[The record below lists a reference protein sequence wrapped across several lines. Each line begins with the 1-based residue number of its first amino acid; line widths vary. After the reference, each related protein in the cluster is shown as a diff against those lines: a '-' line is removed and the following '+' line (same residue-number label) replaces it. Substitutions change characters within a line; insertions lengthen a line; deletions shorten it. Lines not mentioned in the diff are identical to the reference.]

1 MAKVKKSRKGLI
13 ATISIVLAVVIVIT
27 SVVIVK
33 VKNKK
38 TEVTLTD
45 ISTGNISETVEGTGK
60 ITAGATKEYKVQ
72 AVANVK
78 EVYVKT
84 GDRVKEG
91 DLLATFDTESL
102 DTQIKTLESSY
113 NSAKASYDNA
123 VKNQKTA
130 KNNLSNTEKQIKE
143 LEKKKQQIKE
153 SLANKVSKSSAQAN
167 TYSTYDASSLTE
179 ALSKIAEELTK
190 ITDDVETLT
199 KLLQTITDEII
210 KQIENG
216 NIDPDKIAQAVADA
230 VSKLLEQGL
239 DGLKIDK
246 EEIIEII
253 KSVIKSVDWQ
263 KIVKQITDSDSVALA
278 STEIQLASLYAQKGV
293 FKTQADG
300 TLVSAQKT
308 ALESTKTALD
318 VVKSQSQS
326 MRVGWKASF
335 DGVITACDLV
345 AGEQTSLL
353 SKGIKLENTNS
364 LTVTISLGKQDALKV
379 KVGMPVKVDNG
390 KFEGEVTF
398 VSPTASGG
406 DGSSILD
413 SVGSMAGVSGLSSLT
428 SAGAGVDC
436 QITIKNPDSS
446 LIVGF
451 DTDVSIS
458 TGEYTDIVV
467 VPIESLVLEKT
478 GSYVYLYDEKESTVK
493 KVQVETGATSDTLY
507 QVTSGINAGD
517 KIVTAPTSVELEDEQ
532 EVKVVEKLKEK
543 KLNKTN
549 NTSK

>member
-1 MAKVKKSRKGLI
+1 MAKVKKSKKGLI
-13 ATISIVLAVVIVIT
+13 ATISVVLAVVIIIT

-33 VKNKK
+33 IKTDK
-38 TEVTLTD
+38 TEVTLTE
-45 ISTGNISETVEGTGK
+45 ISTGSISETVEGTGT
-60 ITAGATKEYKVQ
+60 ITAGAVKDYKVQ

-91 DLLATFDTESL
+91 DLLASFDTESL
-102 DTQIKTLESSY
+102 DAQIKTLESSY
-113 NSAKASYDNA
+113 NSAKASYNNA

-130 KNNLSNTEKQIKE
+130 KSNLSNTDKQIKA
-143 LEKKKQQIKE
+143 LEKKKEQIKN
-153 SLANKVSKSSAQAN
+153 SLTNKTAKSSASVQ
-167 TYSTYDASSLTE
+167 TYSTYDASSLGDV
-179 ALSKIAEELTK
+179 LSKIAEELQK

-210 KQIENG
+210 NQIENG

-230 VSKLLEQGL
+230 VSKLIEQGL

-246 EEIIEII
+246 EEILEII
-253 KSVIKSVDWQ
+253 KSAIKSVDWQ

-278 STEIQLASLYAQKGV
+278 STEIQLASLYAQKAV

-308 ALESTKTALD
+308 ALESTKSALD
-318 VVKSQSQS
+318 VVKSQSES
-326 MRVGWKASF
+326 MRIGWKASF
-335 DGVITACDLV
+335 DGVITSCDLV

-353 SKGIKLENTNS
+353 SKGIRLENTDS
-364 LTVTISLGKQDALKV
+364 LTVTISLGKQDAQKV

-390 KFEGEVTF
+390 NFEGEVTF

-406 DGSSILD
+406 AGSSILD
-413 SVGSMAGVSGLSSLT
+413 SVGSIAGVSGLSSLT
-428 SAGAGVDC
+428 SSGAGVDC

-458 TGEYTDIVV
+458 TGEYNDIVV

-478 GSYVYLYDEKESTVK
+478 GSYVYLYNEAESTVK
-493 KVQVETGATSDTLY
+493 KVQIETGATSDTIY
-507 QVTSGINAGD
+507 QVVSGINAGD
-517 KIVTAPTSVELEDEQ
+517 KIVVLRCP
-532 EVKVVEKLKEK
+532 
-543 KLNKTN
+543 
-549 NTSK
+549 

>member
-1 MAKVKKSRKGLI
+1 MAKVKKSKKGLI
-13 ATISIVLAVVIVIT
+13 ATISVVLAVVIIIT

-33 VKNKK
+33 IKTDK
-38 TEVTLTD
+38 TEVTLTE
-45 ISTGNISETVEGTGK
+45 ISTGSISETVEGTGT
-60 ITAGATKEYKVQ
+60 ITAGAVKDYKVQ

-91 DLLATFDTESL
+91 DLLASFDTESL
-102 DTQIKTLESSY
+102 DAQIKTLESSY
-113 NSAKASYDNA
+113 NSAKASYNNA

-130 KNNLSNTEKQIKE
+130 KSNLSNTDKQIKA
-143 LEKKKQQIKE
+143 LEKKKEQIKN
-153 SLANKVSKSSAQAN
+153 SLTNKTAKSSASVQ
-167 TYSTYDASSLTE
+167 TYSTYDASSLGDV
-179 ALSKIAEELTK
+179 LSKIAEELQK

-210 KQIENG
+210 NQIENG
-216 NIDPDKIAQAVADA
+216 NIDPDKIAQEVADA
-230 VSKLLEQGL
+230 VSKLIEQGL

-246 EEIIEII
+246 EEILEII
-253 KSVIKSVDWQ
+253 KSAIKSVDWQ

-278 STEIQLASLYAQKGV
+278 STEIQLASLYAQKAV

-308 ALESTKTALD
+308 ALESTKSALD
-318 VVKSQSQS
+318 VVKSQSES
-326 MRVGWKASF
+326 MRIGWKASF
-335 DGVITACDLV
+335 DGVITSCDLV

-353 SKGIKLENTNS
+353 SKGIRLENTDS
-364 LTVTISLGKQDALKV
+364 LTVTISLGKQDAQKV

-390 KFEGEVTF
+390 NFEGEVTF

-406 DGSSILD
+406 AGSSILD
-413 SVGSMAGVSGLSSLT
+413 SVGSIAGVSGLSSLT
-428 SAGAGVDC
+428 SSGAGVDC

-458 TGEYTDIVV
+458 TGEYNDIVV

-478 GSYVYLYDEKESTVK
+478 GSYVYLYNEAESTVK
-493 KVQVETGATSDTLY
+493 KVQIETGATSDTIY
-507 QVTSGINAGD
+507 QVVSGINAGD
-517 KIVTAPTSVELEDEQ
+517 KIVTAPTSVELEDDQ
-532 EVKVVEKLKEK
+532 KVKVVDKLKEK
-543 KLNKTN
+543 KSNKK
-549 NTSK
+549 NTSSK

>member
-1 MAKVKKSRKGLI
+1 MAKVKKSKKGLI
-13 ATISIVLAVVIVIT
+13 ATISVVLAVVIIIT

-33 VKNKK
+33 IKTDK
-38 TEVTLTD
+38 TEVTLTE
-45 ISTGNISETVEGTGK
+45 ISTGSISETVEGTGT
-60 ITAGATKEYKVQ
+60 ITAGAVKDYKVQ

-91 DLLATFDTESL
+91 DLLASFDTESL
-102 DTQIKTLESSY
+102 DAQIKTLESSY
-113 NSAKASYDNA
+113 NSAKASYNNA

-130 KNNLSNTEKQIKE
+130 KSNLSNTDKQIKA
-143 LEKKKQQIKE
+143 LEKKKEQIKN
-153 SLANKVSKSSAQAN
+153 SLTNKTAKSSASVQ
-167 TYSTYDASSLTE
+167 TYSTYDASSLGDV
-179 ALSKIAEELTK
+179 LSKIAEELQK

-210 KQIENG
+210 NQIENG

-230 VSKLLEQGL
+230 VSKLIEQGL

-246 EEIIEII
+246 EEILEIT
-253 KSVIKSVDWQ
+253 KSAIKSVDWQ

-278 STEIQLASLYAQKGV
+278 STEIQLASLYAQKAV

-308 ALESTKTALD
+308 ALESTKSALD
-318 VVKSQSQS
+318 VVKSQSES
-326 MRVGWKASF
+326 MRIGWKASF
-335 DGVITACDLV
+335 DGVITSCDLV

-353 SKGIKLENTNS
+353 SKGIRLENTDS
-364 LTVTISLGKQDALKV
+364 LTVTISLGKQDAQKV

-390 KFEGEVTF
+390 NFEGEVTF

-406 DGSSILD
+406 AGSSILD
-413 SVGSMAGVSGLSSLT
+413 SVGSIAGVSGLSSLT
-428 SAGAGVDC
+428 SSGAGVDC

-458 TGEYTDIVV
+458 TGEYNDIVV

-478 GSYVYLYDEKESTVK
+478 GSYVYLYNEAESTVK
-493 KVQVETGATSDTLY
+493 KVQIETGATSDTIY
-507 QVTSGINAGD
+507 QVVSGINAGD
-517 KIVTAPTSVELEDEQ
+517 KIVTAPTSVELEDDQ
-532 EVKVVEKLKEK
+532 KVKVVDKLKEK
-543 KLNKTN
+543 KSNKK
-549 NTSK
+549 NTSSK

>member
-1 MAKVKKSRKGLI
+1 MAKVKKSKKGLI
-13 ATISIVLAVVIVIT
+13 ATISVVLAVVIIIT

-33 VKNKK
+33 IKTDK
-38 TEVTLTD
+38 TEVTLTE
-45 ISTGNISETVEGTGK
+45 ISTGSISETVEGTGT
-60 ITAGATKEYKVQ
+60 ITAGAVKDYKVQ

-91 DLLATFDTESL
+91 DLLASFDTESL
-102 DTQIKTLESSY
+102 DAQIKTLESSY
-113 NSAKASYDNA
+113 NSAKASYNSA

-130 KNNLSNTEKQIKE
+130 KSNLSNTDKQIKA
-143 LEKKKQQIKE
+143 LEKKKEQIKN
-153 SLANKVSKSSAQAN
+153 SLTNKTAKSSASVQ
-167 TYSTYDASSLTE
+167 TYSTYDASYLGD
-179 ALSKIAEELTK
+179 ALSKIAEELQK

-210 KQIENG
+210 NQIENG

-230 VSKLLEQGL
+230 VSKLIEQGL

-246 EEIIEII
+246 EEILEII
-253 KSVIKSVDWQ
+253 KSAIKSVDWQ

-278 STEIQLASLYAQKGV
+278 STEIQLASLYAQKAV

-308 ALESTKTALD
+308 ALESTKSALD
-318 VVKSQSQS
+318 VVKSQSES
-326 MRVGWKASF
+326 MRIGWKASF
-335 DGVITACDLV
+335 DGVITSCDLV

-353 SKGIKLENTNS
+353 SKGIRLENTDS
-364 LTVTISLGKQDALKV
+364 LTVTISLGKQDAQKV

-390 KFEGEVTF
+390 NFEGEVTF

-406 DGSSILD
+406 AGSSILD
-413 SVGSMAGVSGLSSLT
+413 SVGSIAGVSGLSSLT
-428 SAGAGVDC
+428 SSGAGVDC

-458 TGEYTDIVV
+458 TGEYNDIVV

-478 GSYVYLYDEKESTVK
+478 GSYVYLYNEAESTVK
-493 KVQVETGATSDTLY
+493 KVQIETGATSDTIY
-507 QVTSGINAGD
+507 QVVSGINAGD
-517 KIVTAPTSVELEDEQ
+517 KIVTAPTSVELEDDQ
-532 EVKVVEKLKEK
+532 KVKVVDKLKEK
-543 KLNKTN
+543 KSNKK
-549 NTSK
+549 NTSSK

>member
-1 MAKVKKSRKGLI
+1 MAKVKKSKKGLI
-13 ATISIVLAVVIVIT
+13 ATISVVLAVVIIIT

-33 VKNKK
+33 IKTDK
-38 TEVTLTD
+38 TEVTLTE
-45 ISTGNISETVEGTGK
+45 ISTGSISEKVEGTGT
-60 ITAGATKEYKVQ
+60 ITAGAVKDYKVQ

-91 DLLATFDTESL
+91 DLLVSFDTESL
-102 DTQIKTLESSY
+102 DAQIKTLESSY
-113 NSAKASYDNA
+113 NSAKASYNSA

-130 KNNLSNTEKQIKE
+130 KSNLSNTDKQIKA
-143 LEKKKQQIKE
+143 LEKKKEQIKN
-153 SLANKVSKSSAQAN
+153 SLTNKTAKSSASVQ
-167 TYSTYDASSLTE
+167 TYSTYDASSLGDV
-179 ALSKIAEELTK
+179 LSKIAEELQK

-210 KQIENG
+210 NQIENG

-230 VSKLLEQGL
+230 VSKLIEQGL

-246 EEIIEII
+246 EEILEII
-253 KSVIKSVDWQ
+253 KSAIKSVDWQ

-278 STEIQLASLYAQKGV
+278 STEIQLASLYAQEAV

-308 ALESTKTALD
+308 ALESTKSALD
-318 VVKSQSQS
+318 VVKSQSES
-326 MRVGWKASF
+326 MRIGWKASF
-335 DGVITACDLV
+335 DGVITSCDLV

-353 SKGIKLENTNS
+353 SKGIRLENTDS
-364 LTVTISLGKQDALKV
+364 LTVTISLGKQDAQKV

-390 KFEGEVTF
+390 NFEGEVTF

-406 DGSSILD
+406 AGSSILD
-413 SVGSMAGVSGLSSLT
+413 SVGSIAGVSGLSSLT
-428 SAGAGVDC
+428 SSGAGVDC

-458 TGEYTDIVV
+458 TGEYNDIVV

-478 GSYVYLYDEKESTVK
+478 GSYVYLYNEAESTVK
-493 KVQVETGATSDTLY
+493 KVQIEIGATSDTIY
-507 QVTSGINAGD
+507 QVVSGINAGD
-517 KIVTAPTSVELEDEQ
+517 KIVTAPTSVELEDDQ
-532 EVKVVEKLKEK
+532 KVKVVDKLKEK
-543 KLNKTN
+543 KSNKK
-549 NTSK
+549 NTSSK

>member
-1 MAKVKKSRKGLI
+1 MAKVKKSKKGLI
-13 ATISIVLAVVIVIT
+13 ATISVVLAVVIIIT

-33 VKNKK
+33 IKTDK
-38 TEVTLTD
+38 TEVTLTE
-45 ISTGNISETVEGTGK
+45 ISTGSISEKVEGTGT
-60 ITAGATKEYKVQ
+60 ITAGAVKDYKVQ

-91 DLLATFDTESL
+91 DLLVSFDTESL
-102 DTQIKTLESSY
+102 DAQIKTLESSY
-113 NSAKASYDNA
+113 NSAKASYNSA

-130 KNNLSNTEKQIKE
+130 KSNLSNTDKQIKA
-143 LEKKKQQIKE
+143 LEKKKEQIKN
-153 SLANKVSKSSAQAN
+153 SLTNKTAKSSASVQ
-167 TYSTYDASSLTE
+167 TYSTYDASSLGDV
-179 ALSKIAEELTK
+179 LSKIAEELQK

-210 KQIENG
+210 NQIENG

-230 VSKLLEQGL
+230 VSKLIEQGL

-246 EEIIEII
+246 EEILEII
-253 KSVIKSVDWQ
+253 KSAIKSVDWQ

-278 STEIQLASLYAQKGV
+278 STEIQLASLYAQKAV

-308 ALESTKTALD
+308 ALESTKSALD
-318 VVKSQSQS
+318 VVKSQSES
-326 MRVGWKASF
+326 MRIGWKASF
-335 DGVITACDLV
+335 DGVITSCDLV

-353 SKGIKLENTNS
+353 SKGIRLENTDS
-364 LTVTISLGKQDALKV
+364 LTVTISLGKQDAQKV

-390 KFEGEVTF
+390 NFEGEVTF

-406 DGSSILD
+406 AGSSILD
-413 SVGSMAGVSGLSSLT
+413 SVGSIAGVSGLSSLT
-428 SAGAGVDC
+428 SSGAGVDC

-458 TGEYTDIVV
+458 TGEYNDIVV

-478 GSYVYLYDEKESTVK
+478 GSYVYLYNEAESTVK
-493 KVQVETGATSDTLY
+493 KVQIEIGATSDTIY
-507 QVTSGINAGD
+507 QVVSGINAGD
-517 KIVTAPTSVELEDEQ
+517 KIVTAPTSVELEDDQ
-532 EVKVVEKLKEK
+532 KVKVVDKLKEK
-543 KLNKTN
+543 KSNKK
-549 NTSK
+549 NTSSK

>member
-1 MAKVKKSRKGLI
+1 MAKVKKSKKGLI
-13 ATISIVLAVVIVIT
+13 ATISVVLAVVIIIT

-33 VKNKK
+33 IKTDK
-38 TEVTLTD
+38 TEVTLTE
-45 ISTGNISETVEGTGK
+45 ISTGSISEKVEGTGT
-60 ITAGATKEYKVQ
+60 ITAGAVKDYKVQ

-91 DLLATFDTESL
+91 DLLASFDTESL
-102 DTQIKTLESSY
+102 DAQIKTLESSY
-113 NSAKASYDNA
+113 NSAKASYNSA

-130 KNNLSNTEKQIKE
+130 KSNLSNTDKQIKA
-143 LEKKKQQIKE
+143 LEKKKEQIKN
-153 SLANKVSKSSAQAN
+153 SLTNKTAKSSASVQ
-167 TYSTYDASSLTE
+167 TYSTYDASSLGDV
-179 ALSKIAEELTK
+179 LSKIAEELQK

-210 KQIENG
+210 NQIENG

-230 VSKLLEQGL
+230 VSKLIEQGL

-246 EEIIEII
+246 EEILDII
-253 KSVIKSVDWQ
+253 KSAIKSVDWQ

-278 STEIQLASLYAQKGV
+278 STEIQLASLYAQKAV

-308 ALESTKTALD
+308 ALESTKSALD
-318 VVKSQSQS
+318 VVKSQSES
-326 MRVGWKASF
+326 MRIGWKASF
-335 DGVITACDLV
+335 DGVITSCDLV

-353 SKGIKLENTNS
+353 SKGIRLENTDS
-364 LTVTISLGKQDALKV
+364 LTVTISLGKQDAQKV

-390 KFEGEVTF
+390 NFEGEVTF

-406 DGSSILD
+406 AGSSILD
-413 SVGSMAGVSGLSSLT
+413 SVGSIAGVSGLSSLT
-428 SAGAGVDC
+428 SSGAGVDC

-458 TGEYTDIVV
+458 TGEYNDIVV

-478 GSYVYLYDEKESTVK
+478 GSYVYLYNEAESTVK
-493 KVQVETGATSDTLY
+493 KVQIEIGATSDTIY
-507 QVTSGINAGD
+507 QVVSGINAGD
-517 KIVTAPTSVELEDEQ
+517 KIVTAPTSVELEDDQ
-532 EVKVVEKLKEK
+532 KVKVVDKLKEK
-543 KLNKTN
+543 KSNKK
-549 NTSK
+549 NTSSK

>member
-1 MAKVKKSRKGLI
+1 MAKVKKSKKGLI
-13 ATISIVLAVVIVIT
+13 ATISVVLAVVIIIT

-33 VKNKK
+33 IKTDK
-38 TEVTLTD
+38 TEVTLTE
-45 ISTGNISETVEGTGK
+45 ISTGSISETVEGTGT
-60 ITAGATKEYKVQ
+60 ITAGAVKDYKVQ

-91 DLLATFDTESL
+91 DLLASFDTESL
-102 DTQIKTLESSY
+102 DAQIKTLESSY
-113 NSAKASYDNA
+113 NSAKASYNNA

-130 KNNLSNTEKQIKE
+130 KSNLSNTDKQIKA
-143 LEKKKQQIKE
+143 LEKKKEQIKN
-153 SLANKVSKSSAQAN
+153 SLTNKTAKSSASVQ
-167 TYSTYDASSLTE
+167 TYSTYDASSLGDV
-179 ALSKIAEELTK
+179 LSKIAEELQK

-199 KLLQTITDEII
+199 KLLQTITDEIVN
-210 KQIENG
+210 QIENG

-230 VSKLLEQGL
+230 VSKLIEQGL

-246 EEIIEII
+246 EEILEII
-253 KSVIKSVDWQ
+253 KSAIKSVDWQ

-278 STEIQLASLYAQKGV
+278 STEIQLASLYAQKAV

-308 ALESTKTALD
+308 ALESTKSALD
-318 VVKSQSQS
+318 VVKSQSES
-326 MRVGWKASF
+326 MRIGWKASF
-335 DGVITACDLV
+335 DGVITSCDLV

-353 SKGIKLENTNS
+353 SKGIRLENTDS
-364 LTVTISLGKQDALKV
+364 LTVTISLGKQDAQKV

-390 KFEGEVTF
+390 NFEGEVTF

-406 DGSSILD
+406 AGSSILD
-413 SVGSMAGVSGLSSLT
+413 SVGSIAGVSGLSSLT
-428 SAGAGVDC
+428 SSGAGVDC

-458 TGEYTDIVV
+458 TGEYNDIVV

-478 GSYVYLYDEKESTVK
+478 GSYVYLYNEAESTVK
-493 KVQVETGATSDTLY
+493 KVQIETGATSDTIY
-507 QVTSGINAGD
+507 QVVSGINAGD
-517 KIVTAPTSVELEDEQ
+517 KIVTAPTSVELEDDQ
-532 EVKVVEKLKEK
+532 KVKVVDKLKEK
-543 KLNKTN
+543 KSNKK
-549 NTSK
+549 NTSSK

>member
-1 MAKVKKSRKGLI
+1 MAKVKKSKKGLI
-13 ATISIVLAVVIVIT
+13 ATISVVLAVVIIIT

-33 VKNKK
+33 IKTDK
-38 TEVTLTD
+38 TEVTLTE
-45 ISTGNISETVEGTGK
+45 ISTGSISETVEGTGT
-60 ITAGATKEYKVQ
+60 ITAGAVKDYKVQ

-91 DLLATFDTESL
+91 DLLASFDTESL
-102 DTQIKTLESSY
+102 DAQIKTLESSY
-113 NSAKASYDNA
+113 NSAKASYNNA

-130 KNNLSNTEKQIKE
+130 KSNLSNTDKQIKA
-143 LEKKKQQIKE
+143 LEKKKEQIKN
-153 SLANKVSKSSAQAN
+153 SLTSKTAKSSASVQ
-167 TYSTYDASSLTE
+167 TYSTYDASSLGDV
-179 ALSKIAEELTK
+179 LSKIAEELQK

-210 KQIENG
+210 NQIENG

-230 VSKLLEQGL
+230 VSKLIEQGL

-246 EEIIEII
+246 EEILEII
-253 KSVIKSVDWQ
+253 KSAIKSVDWQ

-278 STEIQLASLYAQKGV
+278 STEIQLASLYAQKAV

-308 ALESTKTALD
+308 ALESTKSALD
-318 VVKSQSQS
+318 VVKSQSES
-326 MRVGWKASF
+326 MRIGWKASF
-335 DGVITACDLV
+335 DGVITSCDLV

-353 SKGIKLENTNS
+353 SKGIRLENTDS
-364 LTVTISLGKQDALKV
+364 LTVTISLGKQDAQKV

-390 KFEGEVTF
+390 NFEGEVTF

-406 DGSSILD
+406 AGSSILD
-413 SVGSMAGVSGLSSLT
+413 SVGSIAGVSGLSSLT
-428 SAGAGVDC
+428 SSGAGVDC

-458 TGEYTDIVV
+458 TGEYNDIVV

-478 GSYVYLYDEKESTVK
+478 GSYVYLYNEAESTVK
-493 KVQVETGATSDTLY
+493 KVQIETGATSDTIY
-507 QVTSGINAGD
+507 QVVSGINAGD
-517 KIVTAPTSVELEDEQ
+517 KIVTAPTSVELEDDQ
-532 EVKVVEKLKEK
+532 KVKVVDKLKEK
-543 KLNKTN
+543 KSNKK
-549 NTSK
+549 NTSSK

>member
-1 MAKVKKSRKGLI
+1 MAKVKKSKKGLI
-13 ATISIVLAVVIVIT
+13 ATISVVLAVVIIIT

-33 VKNKK
+33 IKTDK
-38 TEVTLTD
+38 TEVTLTE
-45 ISTGNISETVEGTGK
+45 ISTGSISETVEGTGT
-60 ITAGATKEYKVQ
+60 ITAGAVKDYKVQ

-91 DLLATFDTESL
+91 DLLASFDTESL
-102 DTQIKTLESSY
+102 DAKIKTLESSY
-113 NSAKASYDNA
+113 NSAKASYNSA

-130 KNNLSNTEKQIKE
+130 KSNLSNTDKQIKA
-143 LEKKKQQIKE
+143 LEKKKEQIKN
-153 SLANKVSKSSAQAN
+153 SLTNKTAKSSASVQ
-167 TYSTYDASSLTE
+167 TYSTYDASSLGDV
-179 ALSKIAEELTK
+179 LSKIAEELQK

-210 KQIENG
+210 NQIENG

-230 VSKLLEQGL
+230 VSKLIEQGL

-246 EEIIEII
+246 EEILEII
-253 KSVIKSVDWQ
+253 KSAIKSVDWQ

-278 STEIQLASLYAQKGV
+278 STEIQLASLYAQKAV

-308 ALESTKTALD
+308 ALESTKSALD
-318 VVKSQSQS
+318 VVKSQSES
-326 MRVGWKASF
+326 MRIGWKASF
-335 DGVITACDLV
+335 DGVITSCDLV

-353 SKGIKLENTNS
+353 SKGIRLENTDS
-364 LTVTISLGKQDALKV
+364 LTVTISLGKQDAQKV

-390 KFEGEVTF
+390 NFEGEVTF

-406 DGSSILD
+406 AGSSILD
-413 SVGSMAGVSGLSSLT
+413 SVGSIAGVSGLSSLT
-428 SAGAGVDC
+428 SSGAGVDC

-458 TGEYTDIVV
+458 TGEYNDIVV

-478 GSYVYLYDEKESTVK
+478 GSYVYLYNEAESTVK
-493 KVQVETGATSDTLY
+493 KVQIEIGATSDTIY
-507 QVTSGINAGD
+507 QVVSGINAGD
-517 KIVTAPTSVELEDEQ
+517 KIVTAPTSVELEDDQ
-532 EVKVVEKLKEK
+532 KVKVVDKLKEK
-543 KLNKTN
+543 KSNKK
-549 NTSK
+549 NTSSK

>member
-1 MAKVKKSRKGLI
+1 MAKVKKSKKGLI
-13 ATISIVLAVVIVIT
+13 ATISVVLAVVIIIT

-33 VKNKK
+33 IKTDK
-38 TEVTLTD
+38 TEVTLTE
-45 ISTGNISETVEGTGK
+45 ISTGSISETVEGTGT
-60 ITAGATKEYKVQ
+60 ITAGAVKDYKVQ

-91 DLLATFDTESL
+91 DLLASFDTESL
-102 DTQIKTLESSY
+102 DAQIKTLESSY
-113 NSAKASYDNA
+113 NSAKASYNNA

-130 KNNLSNTEKQIKE
+130 KSNLSNTDKQIKA
-143 LEKKKQQIKE
+143 LEKKKEQIKN
-153 SLANKVSKSSAQAN
+153 SLTNKTAKSSASVQ
-167 TYSTYDASSLTE
+167 TYSTYDASSLGDV
-179 ALSKIAEELTK
+179 LSKIAEELQK

-210 KQIENG
+210 NQIENG

-230 VSKLLEQGL
+230 VSKLIEQGL

-246 EEIIEII
+246 EEILEII
-253 KSVIKSVDWQ
+253 KSAIKSVDWQ

-278 STEIQLASLYAQKGV
+278 STEIQLASLYAQKAV

-308 ALESTKTALD
+308 ALESTKSALD
-318 VVKSQSQS
+318 VVKSQSES
-326 MRVGWKASF
+326 MRIGWKASF
-335 DGVITACDLV
+335 DGVITSCDLV

-353 SKGIKLENTNS
+353 SKGIRLENTDS
-364 LTVTISLGKQDALKV
+364 LTVTISLGKQDAQKV

-390 KFEGEVTF
+390 NFEGEVTF

-406 DGSSILD
+406 AGSSILD
-413 SVGSMAGVSGLSSLT
+413 SVGSIAGVSGLSSLT
-428 SAGAGVDC
+428 SSGAGVDC

-451 DTDVSIS
+451 DADVSIS
-458 TGEYTDIVV
+458 TGEYNDIVV

-478 GSYVYLYDEKESTVK
+478 GSYVYLYNEAESTVK
-493 KVQVETGATSDTLY
+493 KVQIETGATSDTIY
-507 QVTSGINAGD
+507 QVVSGINAGD
-517 KIVTAPTSVELEDEQ
+517 KIVTAPTSVELEDDQ
-532 EVKVVEKLKEK
+532 KVKVVDKLKEK
-543 KLNKTN
+543 KSNKK
-549 NTSK
+549 NTSSK

>member
-1 MAKVKKSRKGLI
+1 MAKVKKSKKGLI
-13 ATISIVLAVVIVIT
+13 ATISVVLAVVIIIT

-33 VKNKK
+33 IKTDK
-38 TEVTLTD
+38 TEVTLTE
-45 ISTGNISETVEGTGK
+45 ISTGSISETVEGTGT
-60 ITAGATKEYKVQ
+60 ITAGAVKDYKVQ

-91 DLLATFDTESL
+91 DLLVSFDTESL
-102 DTQIKTLESSY
+102 DAQIKTLESSY
-113 NSAKASYDNA
+113 NSAKASYNSA

-130 KNNLSNTEKQIKE
+130 KSNLSNTDKQIKA
-143 LEKKKQQIKE
+143 LEKKKEQIKN
-153 SLANKVSKSSAQAN
+153 SLTNKTAKSSASVQ
-167 TYSTYDASSLTE
+167 TYSTYDASSLGDV
-179 ALSKIAEELTK
+179 LSKIAEELQK

-210 KQIENG
+210 NQIENG

-230 VSKLLEQGL
+230 VSKLIEQGL

-246 EEIIEII
+246 EEILEII
-253 KSVIKSVDWQ
+253 KSAIKSVDWQ

-278 STEIQLASLYAQKGV
+278 STEIQLASLYAQKAV

-308 ALESTKTALD
+308 ALESTKSALD
-318 VVKSQSQS
+318 VVKSQSES
-326 MRVGWKASF
+326 MRIGWKASF
-335 DGVITACDLV
+335 DGVITSCDLV

-353 SKGIKLENTNS
+353 SKGIRLENTDS
-364 LTVTISLGKQDALKV
+364 LTVTISLGKQDAQKV

-390 KFEGEVTF
+390 NFEGEVTF

-406 DGSSILD
+406 AGSSILD
-413 SVGSMAGVSGLSSLT
+413 SVGSIAGVSGLSSLT
-428 SAGAGVDC
+428 SSGAGVDC

-458 TGEYTDIVV
+458 TGEYNDIVV

-478 GSYVYLYDEKESTVK
+478 GSYVYLYNEAESTVK
-493 KVQVETGATSDTLY
+493 KVQIEIGATSDTIY
-507 QVTSGINAGD
+507 QVVSGINAGD
-517 KIVTAPTSVELEDEQ
+517 KIVTAPTSVELEDDQ
-532 EVKVVEKLKEK
+532 KVKVVDKLKEK
-543 KLNKTN
+543 KSNKK
-549 NTSK
+549 NTSSK

>member
-1 MAKVKKSRKGLI
+1 MAKVKKSKKGLI
-13 ATISIVLAVVIVIT
+13 ATISVVLAVVIIIT

-33 VKNKK
+33 IKTDK
-38 TEVTLTD
+38 TEVTLTE
-45 ISTGNISETVEGTGK
+45 ISTGSISETVEGTGT
-60 ITAGATKEYKVQ
+60 ITAGAVKDYKVQ

-91 DLLATFDTESL
+91 DLLASFDTESL
-102 DTQIKTLESSY
+102 DAQIKTLESSY
-113 NSAKASYDNA
+113 NSAKASYNNA

-130 KNNLSNTEKQIKE
+130 KSNLSNTDKQIKA
-143 LEKKKQQIKE
+143 LEKKKEQIKN
-153 SLANKVSKSSAQAN
+153 SLTNKTAKSSASVQ
-167 TYSTYDASSLTE
+167 TYSTYDASSLGDV
-179 ALSKIAEELTK
+179 LSKTAEELQK

-210 KQIENG
+210 NQIENG

-230 VSKLLEQGL
+230 VSKLIEQGL

-246 EEIIEII
+246 EEILEII
-253 KSVIKSVDWQ
+253 KSAIKSVDWQ

-278 STEIQLASLYAQKGV
+278 STEIQLASLYAQKAV

-308 ALESTKTALD
+308 ALESTKSALD
-318 VVKSQSQS
+318 VVKSQSES
-326 MRVGWKASF
+326 MRIGWKASF
-335 DGVITACDLV
+335 DGVITSCDLV

-353 SKGIKLENTNS
+353 SKGIRLENTDS
-364 LTVTISLGKQDALKV
+364 LTVTISLGKQDAQKV

-390 KFEGEVTF
+390 NFEGEVTF

-406 DGSSILD
+406 AGSSILD
-413 SVGSMAGVSGLSSLT
+413 SVGSIAGVSGLSSLT
-428 SAGAGVDC
+428 SSGAGVDC

-458 TGEYTDIVV
+458 TGEYNDIVV

-478 GSYVYLYDEKESTVK
+478 GSYVYLYNEAESTVK
-493 KVQVETGATSDTLY
+493 KVQIETGATSDTIY
-507 QVTSGINAGD
+507 QVVSGINAGD
-517 KIVTAPTSVELEDEQ
+517 KIVTAPTSVELEDDQ
-532 EVKVVEKLKEK
+532 KVKVVDKLKEK
-543 KLNKTN
+543 KSNKK
-549 NTSK
+549 NTSSK

>member
-1 MAKVKKSRKGLI
+1 MAKVKKSKKGLI
-13 ATISIVLAVVIVIT
+13 ATISVVLAVVIIIT

-33 VKNKK
+33 IKTDK
-38 TEVTLTD
+38 TEVTLTE
-45 ISTGNISETVEGTGK
+45 ISTGSISETVEGTGT
-60 ITAGATKEYKVQ
+60 ITAGAVKDYKVQ

-91 DLLATFDTESL
+91 DLLASFDTESL
-102 DTQIKTLESSY
+102 DAQIKTLESSY
-113 NSAKASYDNA
+113 NSAKASYNNA

-130 KNNLSNTEKQIKE
+130 KSNLSNTDKQIKA
-143 LEKKKQQIKE
+143 LEKKKEQIKN
-153 SLANKVSKSSAQAN
+153 SLTNKTAKSSASVQ
-167 TYSTYDASSLTE
+167 TYSTYDASSLGDV
-179 ALSKIAEELTK
+179 LSKIAEELQK

-210 KQIENG
+210 NQIENG

-230 VSKLLEQGL
+230 VSKLIEQGL

-246 EEIIEII
+246 EEILEII
-253 KSVIKSVDWQ
+253 KSAIKSVDWQ

-278 STEIQLASLYAQKGV
+278 STEIQLASLYAQKAV

-308 ALESTKTALD
+308 ALQSTKSALD
-318 VVKSQSQS
+318 VVKSQSES
-326 MRVGWKASF
+326 MRIGWKASF
-335 DGVITACDLV
+335 DGVITSCDLV

-353 SKGIKLENTNS
+353 SKGIRLENTDS
-364 LTVTISLGKQDALKV
+364 LTVTISLGKQDAQKV

-390 KFEGEVTF
+390 NFEGEVTF

-406 DGSSILD
+406 AGSSILD
-413 SVGSMAGVSGLSSLT
+413 SVGSIAGVSGLSSLT
-428 SAGAGVDC
+428 SSGAGVDC

-458 TGEYTDIVV
+458 TGEYNDIVV

-478 GSYVYLYDEKESTVK
+478 GSYVYLYNEAESTVK
-493 KVQVETGATSDTLY
+493 KVQIETGATSDTIY
-507 QVTSGINAGD
+507 QVVSGINAGD
-517 KIVTAPTSVELEDEQ
+517 KIVTAPTSVELEDDQ
-532 EVKVVEKLKEK
+532 KVKVVDKLKEK
-543 KLNKTN
+543 KSNKK
-549 NTSK
+549 NTSSK

>member
-1 MAKVKKSRKGLI
+1 MAKVKKSKKGLI
-13 ATISIVLAVVIVIT
+13 ATISVVLAVVIIIT

-33 VKNKK
+33 IKTDK
-38 TEVTLTD
+38 TEVTLTE
-45 ISTGNISETVEGTGK
+45 ISTGSISEKVEGTGT
-60 ITAGATKEYKVQ
+60 ITAGAVKDYKVQ

-91 DLLATFDTESL
+91 DLLVSFDTESL
-102 DTQIKTLESSY
+102 DAQIKTLESSY
-113 NSAKASYDNA
+113 NSAKASYNSA

-130 KNNLSNTEKQIKE
+130 KSNLSNTDKQIKA
-143 LEKKKQQIKE
+143 LEKKKEQIKN
-153 SLANKVSKSSAQAN
+153 SLTNKTAKSSASVQ
-167 TYSTYDASSLTE
+167 TYSTYDASSLGDV
-179 ALSKIAEELTK
+179 LSEIAEELQK

-210 KQIENG
+210 NQIENG
-216 NIDPDKIAQAVADA
+216 NIDPDKIAQAVDDA
-230 VSKLLEQGL
+230 VSKLIEQGL

-246 EEIIEII
+246 EEILEII
-253 KSVIKSVDWQ
+253 KSAIKSVDWQ

-278 STEIQLASLYAQKGV
+278 STEIQLASLYAQKAV

-308 ALESTKTALD
+308 ALESTKSALD
-318 VVKSQSQS
+318 VVKSQSES
-326 MRVGWKASF
+326 MRIGWKASF
-335 DGVITACDLV
+335 DGVITSCDLV

-353 SKGIKLENTNS
+353 SKGIRLENTDS
-364 LTVTISLGKQDALKV
+364 LTVTISLGKQDAQKV

-390 KFEGEVTF
+390 NFEGEVTF

-406 DGSSILD
+406 AGSSILD
-413 SVGSMAGVSGLSSLT
+413 SVGSIAGVSGLSSLT
-428 SAGAGVDC
+428 SSGAGVDC

-458 TGEYTDIVV
+458 TGEYNDIVV

-478 GSYVYLYDEKESTVK
+478 GSYVYLYNEAESTVK
-493 KVQVETGATSDTLY
+493 KVQIEIGATSDTIY
-507 QVTSGINAGD
+507 QVVSGINAGD
-517 KIVTAPTSVELEDEQ
+517 KIVTAPTSVELEDDQ
-532 EVKVVEKLKEK
+532 KVKVVDKLKEK
-543 KLNKTN
+543 KSNKK
-549 NTSK
+549 NTSSK

>member
-1 MAKVKKSRKGLI
+1 MAKVKKSKKGLI
-13 ATISIVLAVVIVIT
+13 ATISVVLAVVIIIT

-33 VKNKK
+33 IKTDK
-38 TEVTLTD
+38 TEVTLTE
-45 ISTGNISETVEGTGK
+45 ISTGSISETVEGTGT
-60 ITAGATKEYKVQ
+60 ITAGAVKDYKVQ

-91 DLLATFDTESL
+91 DLLASFDTESL
-102 DTQIKTLESSY
+102 DAQIKTLESSY
-113 NSAKASYDNA
+113 NSAKASYNNA

-130 KNNLSNTEKQIKE
+130 KSNLSNTDKQIKA
-143 LEKKKQQIKE
+143 LEKKKEQIKN
-153 SLANKVSKSSAQAN
+153 SLTNKTAKSSASVQ
-167 TYSTYDASSLTE
+167 TYSTYDASSLGDV
-179 ALSKIAEELTK
+179 LSKIAEELQK

-210 KQIENG
+210 NQIENG

-230 VSKLLEQGL
+230 VSKLIEQGL

-246 EEIIEII
+246 EEILEII
-253 KSVIKSVDWQ
+253 KSAIKSVDWQ

-278 STEIQLASLYAQKGV
+278 STEIQLASLYAQKAV

-308 ALESTKTALD
+308 ALESTKSALD
-318 VVKSQSQS
+318 VVKSQSES
-326 MRVGWKASF
+326 MRIGWKASF
-335 DGVITACDLV
+335 DGVITSCDLV

-353 SKGIKLENTNS
+353 SKGIRLENTDS
-364 LTVTISLGKQDALKV
+364 LTVTISLGKQDAQKV

-390 KFEGEVTF
+390 NFEGEVTF

-406 DGSSILD
+406 AGSSILD
-413 SVGSMAGVSGLSSLT
+413 SVGSIAGVSGLSSLT
-428 SAGAGVDC
+428 SSGAGVDC

-458 TGEYTDIVV
+458 TGEYNDIVV

-478 GSYVYLYDEKESTVK
+478 GSYVYLYNEAESTVK
-493 KVQVETGATSDTLY
+493 KVQIETGATSDTIY
-507 QVTSGINAGD
+507 QVVSGINAGD
-517 KIVTAPTSVELEDEQ
+517 KIVTAPTSVELEDDQ
-532 EVKVVEKLKEK
+532 KVKVVDKLKEK
-543 KLNKTN
+543 KSNKK
-549 NTSK
+549 NTSSK

>member
-1 MAKVKKSRKGLI
+1 MAKVKKSKKGLI
-13 ATISIVLAVVIVIT
+13 ATISVVLAVVIIIT

-33 VKNKK
+33 IKTDK
-38 TEVTLTD
+38 TEVTLTE
-45 ISTGNISETVEGTGK
+45 ISTGSISETVEGTGT
-60 ITAGATKEYKVQ
+60 ITAGAVKDYKVQ

-91 DLLATFDTESL
+91 DLLASFDTESL
-102 DTQIKTLESSY
+102 DAQIKTLESSY
-113 NSAKASYDNA
+113 NSAKASYNSA

-130 KNNLSNTEKQIKE
+130 KSNLSNTDKQIKA
-143 LEKKKQQIKE
+143 LEKKKEQIKN
-153 SLANKVSKSSAQAN
+153 SLTNKTAKSSASVQ
-167 TYSTYDASSLTE
+167 TYSTYDASSLGDV
-179 ALSKIAEELTK
+179 LSKIAEELQK

-210 KQIENG
+210 NQIENG
-216 NIDPDKIAQAVADA
+216 NIDPDKIAQAVPDA
-230 VSKLLEQGL
+230 VSKLIEQGL

-246 EEIIEII
+246 EEILEII
-253 KSVIKSVDWQ
+253 KSAIKSVDWQ

-278 STEIQLASLYAQKGV
+278 STEIQLASLYAQKAV

-308 ALESTKTALD
+308 ALESTKSALD
-318 VVKSQSQS
+318 VVKSQSES
-326 MRVGWKASF
+326 MRIGWKASF
-335 DGVITACDLV
+335 DGVITSCDLV

-353 SKGIKLENTNS
+353 SKGIRLENTDS
-364 LTVTISLGKQDALKV
+364 LTVTISLGKQDAQKV

-390 KFEGEVTF
+390 NFEGEVTF

-406 DGSSILD
+406 AGSSILD
-413 SVGSMAGVSGLSSLT
+413 SVGSIAGVSGLSSLT
-428 SAGAGVDC
+428 SSGAGVDC

-458 TGEYTDIVV
+458 TGEYNDIVV

-478 GSYVYLYDEKESTVK
+478 GSYVYLYNEAESTVK
-493 KVQVETGATSDTLY
+493 KVQIEIGATSDTIY
-507 QVTSGINAGD
+507 QVVSGINAGD
-517 KIVTAPTSVELEDEQ
+517 KIVTAPTSVELEDDQ
-532 EVKVVEKLKEK
+532 KVKVVDKLKEK
-543 KLNKTN
+543 KSNKK
-549 NTSK
+549 NTSSK

>member
-1 MAKVKKSRKGLI
+1 MAKVKKSKKGLI
-13 ATISIVLAVVIVIT
+13 ATISVVLAVVIIIT

-33 VKNKK
+33 IKTDK
-38 TEVTLTD
+38 TEVTLTE
-45 ISTGNISETVEGTGK
+45 ISTGSISETVEGTGT
-60 ITAGATKEYKVQ
+60 ITAGAVKDYKVQ

-91 DLLATFDTESL
+91 DLLASFDTESL
-102 DTQIKTLESSY
+102 DAQIKTLESSY
-113 NSAKASYDNA
+113 NSAKASYNNA

-130 KNNLSNTEKQIKE
+130 KSNLSNTDKQIKA
-143 LEKKKQQIKE
+143 LEKKKEQIKN
-153 SLANKVSKSSAQAN
+153 SLTNKTAKSSASVQ
-167 TYSTYDASSLTE
+167 TYSTYDASSLGDV
-179 ALSKIAEELTK
+179 LSKIAEELQK

-210 KQIENG
+210 NQIENR

-230 VSKLLEQGL
+230 VSKLIEQGL

-246 EEIIEII
+246 EEILEII
-253 KSVIKSVDWQ
+253 KSAIKSVDWQ

-278 STEIQLASLYAQKGV
+278 STEIQLASLYAQKAV

-308 ALESTKTALD
+308 ALESTKSALD
-318 VVKSQSQS
+318 VVKSQSES
-326 MRVGWKASF
+326 MRIGWKASF
-335 DGVITACDLV
+335 DGVITSCDLV

-353 SKGIKLENTNS
+353 SKGIRLENTDS
-364 LTVTISLGKQDALKV
+364 LTVTISLGKQDAQKV

-390 KFEGEVTF
+390 NFEGEVTF

-406 DGSSILD
+406 AGSSILD
-413 SVGSMAGVSGLSSLT
+413 SVGSIAGVSGLSSLT
-428 SAGAGVDC
+428 SSGAGVDC

-458 TGEYTDIVV
+458 TGEYNDIVV

-478 GSYVYLYDEKESTVK
+478 GSYVYLYNEAESTVK
-493 KVQVETGATSDTLY
+493 KVQIETGATSDTIY
-507 QVTSGINAGD
+507 QVVSGINAGD
-517 KIVTAPTSVELEDEQ
+517 KIVTAPTSVELEDDQ
-532 EVKVVEKLKEK
+532 KVKVVDKLKEK
-543 KLNKTN
+543 KSNKK
-549 NTSK
+549 NTSSK

>member
-1 MAKVKKSRKGLI
+1 MAKVKKSKKGLI
-13 ATISIVLAVVIVIT
+13 ATISVVLAVVIIIT

-33 VKNKK
+33 IKTDK
-38 TEVTLTD
+38 TEVTLTE
-45 ISTGNISETVEGTGK
+45 ISTGSISEKVEGTGT
-60 ITAGATKEYKVQ
+60 ITAGAVKDYKVQ

-91 DLLATFDTESL
+91 DLLVSFDTESL
-102 DTQIKTLESSY
+102 DAQIKTLESSY
-113 NSAKASYDNA
+113 NSAKASYNSA

-130 KNNLSNTEKQIKE
+130 KSNLSNTDKQIKA
-143 LEKKKQQIKE
+143 LEKKKEQIKN
-153 SLANKVSKSSAQAN
+153 SLTNKTAKSSASVQ
-167 TYSTYDASSLTE
+167 TYSTYDASSLGDV
-179 ALSKIAEELTK
+179 LSKIAEELQK

-199 KLLQTITDEII
+199 KLFQTITDEII
-210 KQIENG
+210 NQIENG

-230 VSKLLEQGL
+230 VSKLIEQGL

-246 EEIIEII
+246 EEILEII
-253 KSVIKSVDWQ
+253 KSAIKSVDWQ

-278 STEIQLASLYAQKGV
+278 STEIQLASLYAQEAV

-308 ALESTKTALD
+308 ALESTKSALD
-318 VVKSQSQS
+318 VVKSQSES
-326 MRVGWKASF
+326 MRIGWKASF
-335 DGVITACDLV
+335 DGVITSCDLV

-353 SKGIKLENTNS
+353 SKGIRLENTDS
-364 LTVTISLGKQDALKV
+364 LTVTISLGKQDAQKV

-390 KFEGEVTF
+390 NFEGEVTF

-406 DGSSILD
+406 AGSSILD
-413 SVGSMAGVSGLSSLT
+413 SVGSIAGVSGLSSLT
-428 SAGAGVDC
+428 SSGAGVDC

-458 TGEYTDIVV
+458 TGEYNDIVV

-478 GSYVYLYDEKESTVK
+478 GSYVYLYNEAESTVK
-493 KVQVETGATSDTLY
+493 KVQIEIGATSDTIY
-507 QVTSGINAGD
+507 QVVSGINAGD
-517 KIVTAPTSVELEDEQ
+517 KIVTAPTSVELEDDQ
-532 EVKVVEKLKEK
+532 KVKVVDKLKEK
-543 KLNKTN
+543 KSNKK
-549 NTSK
+549 NTSSK

>member
-1 MAKVKKSRKGLI
+1 MAKVKKSKKGLI
-13 ATISIVLAVVIVIT
+13 ATISVVLAVVIIIT

-33 VKNKK
+33 IKTDK
-38 TEVTLTD
+38 TEVTLTE
-45 ISTGNISETVEGTGK
+45 ISTGSISETVEGTGT
-60 ITAGATKEYKVQ
+60 ITAGAVKDYKVQ

-91 DLLATFDTESL
+91 DLLASFDTESL
-102 DTQIKTLESSY
+102 DAQIKTLESSY
-113 NSAKASYDNA
+113 NSAKASYNNA

-130 KNNLSNTEKQIKE
+130 KSNLSNTDKQIKA
-143 LEKKKQQIKE
+143 LEKKKEQIKK
-153 SLANKVSKSSAQAN
+153 SLTNKTAKSSASVQ
-167 TYSTYDASSLTE
+167 TYSTYDAGSLGDV
-179 ALSKIAEELTK
+179 LSKIAEELQK

-210 KQIENG
+210 NQIENG

-230 VSKLLEQGL
+230 VSKLIEQGL

-246 EEIIEII
+246 EEILEII
-253 KSVIKSVDWQ
+253 KSAIKSVDWQ

-278 STEIQLASLYAQKGV
+278 STEIQLASLYAQKAV

-308 ALESTKTALD
+308 ALESTKSALD
-318 VVKSQSQS
+318 VVKSQSES
-326 MRVGWKASF
+326 MRIGWKASF
-335 DGVITACDLV
+335 DGVITSCDLV

-353 SKGIKLENTNS
+353 SKGIRLENTDS
-364 LTVTISLGKQDALKV
+364 LTVTISLGKQDAQKV

-390 KFEGEVTF
+390 NFEGEVTF

-406 DGSSILD
+406 AGSSILD
-413 SVGSMAGVSGLSSLT
+413 SVGSIAGVSGLSSLT
-428 SAGAGVDC
+428 SSGAGVDC

-458 TGEYTDIVV
+458 TGEYNDIVV

-478 GSYVYLYDEKESTVK
+478 GSYVYLYNDAESTVK
-493 KVQVETGATSDTLY
+493 KVQIETGATSDTIY
-507 QVTSGINAGD
+507 QVVSGINAGD
-517 KIVTAPTSVELEDEQ
+517 KIVTAPTSVELEDDQ
-532 EVKVVEKLKEK
+532 KVKVVDKLKEK
-543 KLNKTN
+543 KSNKK
-549 NTSK
+549 NTSSK

>member
-1 MAKVKKSRKGLI
+1 MAKVKKSKKGLI
-13 ATISIVLAVVIVIT
+13 ATISVVLAVVIIIT

-33 VKNKK
+33 IKTDK
-38 TEVTLTD
+38 TEVTLTE
-45 ISTGNISETVEGTGK
+45 ISTGSISETVEGTGT
-60 ITAGATKEYKVQ
+60 ITAGAVKDYKVQ

-84 GDRVKEG
+84 GYRVKEG
-91 DLLATFDTESL
+91 DLLASFDTESL
-102 DTQIKTLESSY
+102 DAQIKTLESSY
-113 NSAKASYDNA
+113 NSAKASYNNA

-130 KNNLSNTEKQIKE
+130 KSNLSNTDKQIKA
-143 LEKKKQQIKE
+143 LEKKKEQIKN
-153 SLANKVSKSSAQAN
+153 SLTNKTAKSSASVQ
-167 TYSTYDASSLTE
+167 TYSTYDASSLGDV
-179 ALSKIAEELTK
+179 LSKIAEELQK

-210 KQIENG
+210 NQIENG

-230 VSKLLEQGL
+230 VSKLIEQGL

-246 EEIIEII
+246 EEILEII
-253 KSVIKSVDWQ
+253 KSAIKSVDWQ

-278 STEIQLASLYAQKGV
+278 STEIQLASLYAQKAV

-308 ALESTKTALD
+308 ALESTKSALD
-318 VVKSQSQS
+318 VVKSQSES
-326 MRVGWKASF
+326 MRIGWKASF
-335 DGVITACDLV
+335 DGVITSCDLV

-353 SKGIKLENTNS
+353 SKGIRLENTDS
-364 LTVTISLGKQDALKV
+364 LTVTISLGKQDAQKV

-390 KFEGEVTF
+390 NFEGEVTF

-406 DGSSILD
+406 AGSSILD
-413 SVGSMAGVSGLSSLT
+413 SVGSIAGVSGLSSLT
-428 SAGAGVDC
+428 SSGAGVDC

-458 TGEYTDIVV
+458 TGEYNDIVV

-478 GSYVYLYDEKESTVK
+478 GSYVYLYNEAESTVK
-493 KVQVETGATSDTLY
+493 KVQIETGATSDTIY
-507 QVTSGINAGD
+507 QVVSGINAGD
-517 KIVTAPTSVELEDEQ
+517 KIVTAPTSVELEDDQ
-532 EVKVVEKLKEK
+532 KVKVVDKLKEK
-543 KLNKTN
+543 KSNKK
-549 NTSK
+549 NTSSK

>member
-1 MAKVKKSRKGLI
+1 MAKVKKSKKGLI
-13 ATISIVLAVVIVIT
+13 ATISVVLAVVIIIT

-33 VKNKK
+33 IKTDK
-38 TEVTLTD
+38 TEVTLTE
-45 ISTGNISETVEGTGK
+45 ISTGSISETVEGTGT
-60 ITAGATKEYKVQ
+60 ITAGAVKDYKVQ

-91 DLLATFDTESL
+91 DLLASFDTESL
-102 DTQIKTLESSY
+102 DAQIKTLESSY
-113 NSAKASYDNA
+113 NSAKASYNSA

-130 KNNLSNTEKQIKE
+130 KSNLSNTDKQIKA
-143 LEKKKQQIKE
+143 LEKKKEQIKN
-153 SLANKVSKSSAQAN
+153 SLTNKTAKSSASVQ
-167 TYSTYDASSLTE
+167 TYSTYDASSLGDV
-179 ALSKIAEELTK
+179 LSKIAEELQK

-210 KQIENG
+210 NQIENG

-230 VSKLLEQGL
+230 VSKLIEQGL

-246 EEIIEII
+246 EEILEII
-253 KSVIKSVDWQ
+253 KSAIKSVDWQ

-278 STEIQLASLYAQKGV
+278 STEIQLASLYAQKAV

-308 ALESTKTALD
+308 ALESTKSALD
-318 VVKSQSQS
+318 VVKSQSES
-326 MRVGWKASF
+326 MRIGWKASF
-335 DGVITACDLV
+335 DGVITSCDLV

-353 SKGIKLENTNS
+353 SKGIRLENTDS
-364 LTVTISLGKQDALKV
+364 LTVTISLGKQDAQKV

-390 KFEGEVTF
+390 NFEGEVTF

-406 DGSSILD
+406 AGSSILD
-413 SVGSMAGVSGLSSLT
+413 SVGSIAGVSGLSSLT
-428 SAGAGVDC
+428 SSGAGVDC
-436 QITIKNPDSS
+436 QITIKNPGSS

-458 TGEYTDIVV
+458 TGEYNDIVV

-478 GSYVYLYDEKESTVK
+478 GSYVYLYNEAESTVK
-493 KVQVETGATSDTLY
+493 KVQIEIGATSDTIY
-507 QVTSGINAGD
+507 QVVSGINAGD
-517 KIVTAPTSVELEDEQ
+517 KIVTAPTSVELEDDQ
-532 EVKVVEKLKEK
+532 KVKVVDKLKEK
-543 KLNKTN
+543 KSNKK
-549 NTSK
+549 NTSSK

>member
-1 MAKVKKSRKGLI
+1 MAKVKKSKKGLI
-13 ATISIVLAVVIVIT
+13 ATISVVLAVVIIIT

-33 VKNKK
+33 IKTDK
-38 TEVTLTD
+38 TEVTLTE
-45 ISTGNISETVEGTGK
+45 ISTGSISETVEGTGT
-60 ITAGATKEYKVQ
+60 ITAGAVKDYKVQ

-91 DLLATFDTESL
+91 DLLASFDTESL
-102 DTQIKTLESSY
+102 DAQIKTLESSY
-113 NSAKASYDNA
+113 NSAKASYNNA

-130 KNNLSNTEKQIKE
+130 KSNLSNTDKQIKA
-143 LEKKKQQIKE
+143 LEKKKEQIKN
-153 SLANKVSKSSAQAN
+153 SLTSKTAKSSASVQ
-167 TYSTYDASSLTE
+167 TYSTYDASSLGD
-179 ALSKIAEELTK
+179 ALSKIAEELQK

-210 KQIENG
+210 NQIENG

-230 VSKLLEQGL
+230 VSKLIEQGL

-246 EEIIEII
+246 EEILEII
-253 KSVIKSVDWQ
+253 KSAIKSVDWQ

-278 STEIQLASLYAQKGV
+278 STEIQLASLYAQKAV

-300 TLVSAQKT
+300 TLVSAQKS
-308 ALESTKTALD
+308 ALESTKSALD
-318 VVKSQSQS
+318 VVKSQSES
-326 MRVGWKASF
+326 MRIGWKASF
-335 DGVITACDLV
+335 DGVITSCDLV

-353 SKGIKLENTNS
+353 SKGIRLENTDS
-364 LTVTISLGKQDALKV
+364 LTVTISLGKQDAQKV

-390 KFEGEVTF
+390 NFEGEVTF

-406 DGSSILD
+406 AGSSILD
-413 SVGSMAGVSGLSSLT
+413 SVGSIAGVSGLSSLT
-428 SAGAGVDC
+428 SSGAGVDC

-458 TGEYTDIVV
+458 TGEYNDIVV

-478 GSYVYLYDEKESTVK
+478 GSYVYLYNEAESTVK
-493 KVQVETGATSDTLY
+493 KVQIETGATSDTIY
-507 QVTSGINAGD
+507 QVVSGINAGD
-517 KIVTAPTSVELEDEQ
+517 KIVTAPTSVELEDDQ
-532 EVKVVEKLKEK
+532 KVKVVDKLKEK
-543 KLNKTN
+543 KSNKK
-549 NTSK
+549 NTSSK

>member
-1 MAKVKKSRKGLI
+1 MAKVKKNKKGLI
-13 ATISIVLAVVIVIT
+13 ATISVVLAVVIIIT

-33 VKNKK
+33 IKTDK
-38 TEVTLTD
+38 TEVTLTE
-45 ISTGNISETVEGTGK
+45 ISTGSISETVEGTGT
-60 ITAGATKEYKVQ
+60 ITAGAVKDYKVQ

-91 DLLATFDTESL
+91 DLLASFDTESL
-102 DTQIKTLESSY
+102 DAQIKTLESSY
-113 NSAKASYDNA
+113 NSAKASYNNA

-130 KNNLSNTEKQIKE
+130 KSNLSNTDKQIKA
-143 LEKKKQQIKE
+143 LEKKKEQIKN
-153 SLANKVSKSSAQAN
+153 SLTNKTAKSSASVQ
-167 TYSTYDASSLTE
+167 TYSTYDASSLGDV
-179 ALSKIAEELTK
+179 LSKIAEELQK

-210 KQIENG
+210 NQIENG

-230 VSKLLEQGL
+230 VSKLIEQGL

-246 EEIIEII
+246 EEILEII
-253 KSVIKSVDWQ
+253 KSAIKSVDWQ

-278 STEIQLASLYAQKGV
+278 STEIQLASLYAQKAV

-308 ALESTKTALD
+308 ALESTKSALD
-318 VVKSQSQS
+318 VVKSQSES
-326 MRVGWKASF
+326 MRIGWKASF
-335 DGVITACDLV
+335 DGVITSCDLV

-353 SKGIKLENTNS
+353 SKGIRLENTDS
-364 LTVTISLGKQDALKV
+364 LTVTISLGKQDAQKV

-390 KFEGEVTF
+390 NFEGEVTF

-406 DGSSILD
+406 AGSSILD
-413 SVGSMAGVSGLSSLT
+413 SVGSIAGVSGLSSLT
-428 SAGAGVDC
+428 SSGAGVDC

-458 TGEYTDIVV
+458 TGEYNDIVV

-478 GSYVYLYDEKESTVK
+478 GSYVYLYNEAESTVK
-493 KVQVETGATSDTLY
+493 KVQIETGATSDTIY
-507 QVTSGINAGD
+507 QVVSGINAGD
-517 KIVTAPTSVELEDEQ
+517 KIVTAPTSVELEDDQ
-532 EVKVVEKLKEK
+532 KVKVVDKLKEK
-543 KLNKTN
+543 KSNKK
-549 NTSK
+549 NTSSK